1 MRQEMTC
8 TQSCTDTQREMSTLE
23 ITWDAGISPYSLLFH
38 LYFNNIKLCG
48 LVVEIIRFLRYTIRP
63 GQTIRF
69 QSTTLWTMLC
79 DAILLTIFENVG
91 KTPIQDVKK
100 LLLTCIVFLNH
111 WNGIFALCLQYSL
124 IFSNCNGKRMWA
136 EMVLMCVVFQTSLPT
151 LCIQWMILLLTV
163 LGVDT
168 HVLVFFSPTVRITSP
183 HAGTSYSPALSLW
196 RSTCTWPAAG
206 TSPPSHPTQSL
217 LVCTDKH
224 EY

>member
-1 MRQEMTC
+1 MRQEMKC
-8 TQSCTDTQREMSTLE
+8 TQSCTDTQREMSALE
-23 ITWDAGISPYSLLFH
+23 ITWDAGISPYSLLLH
-38 LYFNNIKLCG
+38 LYFNNIKICG
-48 LVVEIIRFLRYTIRP
+48 LVIEIIRFLRYTIRP

-136 EMVLMCVVFQTSLPT
+136 EMVLMCVVFSDLITNSLYTVDDFVTHCPGRRHSCT
-151 LCIQWMILLLTV
+151 CFFFPHSPDNISTCWYILLS
-163 LGVDT
+163 GS
-168 HVLVFFSPTVRITSP
+168 VFVKEHMYLARCWYVPSLSPYTKP
-183 HAGTSYSPALSLW
+183 FGLHW
-196 RSTCTWPAAG
+196 
-206 TSPPSHPTQSL
+206 
-217 LVCTDKH
+217 
-224 EY
+224 

>member
-1 MRQEMTC
+1 MRQEMKC

-111 WNGIFALCLQYSL
+111 WNGIFAFCLQYSL

-168 HVLVFFSPTVRITSP
+168 HVLVFFSP
-183 HAGTSYSPALSLW
+183 
-196 RSTCTWPAAG
+196 
-206 TSPPSHPTQSL
+206 QSG
-217 LVCTDKH
+217 
-224 EY
+224 

>member
-1 MRQEMTC
+1 MRQEMKC

-23 ITWDAGISPYSLLFH
+23 ITWDAGISPYSLLLH
-38 LYFNNIKLCG
+38 LYFNNIKICG
-48 LVVEIIRFLRYTIRP
+48 LVIEIIRFLRYTIRP

-124 IFSNCNGKRMWA
+124 MFSNCNGKRMWA

-168 HVLVFFSPTVRITSP
+168 HVLVFFPHSPDNI
-183 HAGTSYSPALSLW
+183 
-196 RSTCTWPAAG
+196 STCWYILLSGSVFVKEHMYLARCWYVPSL
-206 TSPPSHPTQSL
+206 SPYTKPFGLHW
-217 LVCTDKH
+217 
-224 EY
+224 